1 MKKYRVYMETPYA
14 GQHPTEDFEMP
25 DDATQEEID
34 EEAKEIFFNN
44 FSYGVE
50 ELTEEEN
57 TDDGWYC
64 EHSPTHKCDYL
75 HFLDGYNEDCCIYC
89 GEPYERK

>member
-14 GQHPTEDFEMP
+14 GQSPTEDFEMP

-34 EEAKEIFFNN
+34 EEAMEIFFNN

-50 ELTEEEN
+50 ELTEEVE
-57 TDDGWYC
+57 G
-64 EHSPTHKCDYL
+64 
-75 HFLDGYNEDCCIYC
+75 
-89 GEPYERK
+89 

>member
-14 GQHPTEDFEMP
+14 GQSPTEDFEMP

-34 EEAKEIFFNN
+34 EEAKEIFFSN

-50 ELTEEEN
+50 ELTEEAE
-57 TDDGWYC
+57 
-64 EHSPTHKCDYL
+64 E
-75 HFLDGYNEDCCIYC
+75 
-89 GEPYERK
+89 

>member
-14 GQHPTEDFEMP
+14 GQSPTKDFEMP

-50 ELTEEEN
+50 ELTEEVE
-57 TDDGWYC
+57 G
-64 EHSPTHKCDYL
+64 
-75 HFLDGYNEDCCIYC
+75 
-89 GEPYERK
+89 

>member
-1 MKKYRVYMETPYA
+1 MRKFRVYMETPYA

-34 EEAKEIFFNN
+34 EEAKEIFFSN

-50 ELTEEEN
+50 ELTEEVE
-57 TDDGWYC
+57 G
-64 EHSPTHKCDYL
+64 
-75 HFLDGYNEDCCIYC
+75 
-89 GEPYERK
+89 

>member
-14 GQHPTEDFEMP
+14 GQNPTEDFEMP

-34 EEAKEIFFNN
+34 EEAMEIFFNN

-50 ELTEEEN
+50 ELTKEVE
-57 TDDGWYC
+57 G
-64 EHSPTHKCDYL
+64 
-75 HFLDGYNEDCCIYC
+75 
-89 GEPYERK
+89 

>member
-14 GQHPTEDFEMP
+14 GQSPTEDFEMP

-34 EEAKEIFFNN
+34 EEAMEIFFNN

-50 ELTEEEN
+50 KLTEEVE
-57 TDDGWYC
+57 G
-64 EHSPTHKCDYL
+64 
-75 HFLDGYNEDCCIYC
+75 
-89 GEPYERK
+89 

>member
-14 GQHPTEDFEMP
+14 GQSPTEDFEMP

-34 EEAKEIFFNN
+34 EEAKEIFFSN

-50 ELTEEEN
+50 ELTKEVE
-57 TDDGWYC
+57 G
-64 EHSPTHKCDYL
+64 
-75 HFLDGYNEDCCIYC
+75 
-89 GEPYERK
+89 

>member
-14 GQHPTEDFEMP
+14 GQSPTEDFEMP

-34 EEAKEIFFNN
+34 EEAEEIFFNN

-50 ELTEEEN
+50 ELTEEVE
-57 TDDGWYC
+57 G
-64 EHSPTHKCDYL
+64 
-75 HFLDGYNEDCCIYC
+75 
-89 GEPYERK
+89 

>member
-14 GQHPTEDFEMP
+14 GQSPTEDFEMP
-25 DDATQEEID
+25 DGATQEEID

-50 ELTEEEN
+50 KLTEEVE
-57 TDDGWYC
+57 G
-64 EHSPTHKCDYL
+64 
-75 HFLDGYNEDCCIYC
+75 
-89 GEPYERK
+89 

>member
-14 GQHPTEDFEMP
+14 GQSPTEDFEMP

-34 EEAKEIFFNN
+34 EEAKVIFFNN

-50 ELTEEEN
+50 ELTEEEK
-57 TDDGWYC
+57 G
-64 EHSPTHKCDYL
+64 
-75 HFLDGYNEDCCIYC
+75 
-89 GEPYERK
+89 

>member
-14 GQHPTEDFEMP
+14 GQSPTEDFEMP

-34 EEAKEIFFNN
+34 EEAMEIFFNN

-50 ELTEEEN
+50 ELTKEV
-57 TDDGWYC
+57 DG
-64 EHSPTHKCDYL
+64 
-75 HFLDGYNEDCCIYC
+75 
-89 GEPYERK
+89 

>member
-34 EEAKEIFFNN
+34 EEAKEIFFSN

-50 ELTEEEN
+50 ELTEEEK
-57 TDDGWYC
+57 G
-64 EHSPTHKCDYL
+64 
-75 HFLDGYNEDCCIYC
+75 
-89 GEPYERK
+89 

>member
-34 EEAKEIFFNN
+34 EEANEIFYNN

-50 ELTEEEN
+50 ELTKEVE
-57 TDDGWYC
+57 G
-64 EHSPTHKCDYL
+64 
-75 HFLDGYNEDCCIYC
+75 
-89 GEPYERK
+89 

>member
-14 GQHPTEDFEMP
+14 GQSPTEDFEMP

-34 EEAKEIFFNN
+34 EEAMDIFFNN

-50 ELTEEEN
+50 ELTKEVE
-57 TDDGWYC
+57 G
-64 EHSPTHKCDYL
+64 
-75 HFLDGYNEDCCIYC
+75 
-89 GEPYERK
+89 

>member
-14 GQHPTEDFEMP
+14 GQSPTEDFEMP
-25 DDATQEEID
+25 DDATQEEIE

-50 ELTEEEN
+50 KLTEEEK
-57 TDDGWYC
+57 G
-64 EHSPTHKCDYL
+64 
-75 HFLDGYNEDCCIYC
+75 
-89 GEPYERK
+89 

>member
-14 GQHPTEDFEMP
+14 GQSPTEDFEMP

-34 EEAKEIFFNN
+34 EEAKEIFFSN

-50 ELTEEEN
+50 ELTEEVE
-57 TDDGWYC
+57 G
-64 EHSPTHKCDYL
+64 
-75 HFLDGYNEDCCIYC
+75 
-89 GEPYERK
+89 